1 MKVFDIEALNWN
13 NIYAIGIYD
22 GKDVNILTSPV
33 LKNNSFIKWLLDN
46 LADGDIVYAHN
57 GGKYDFLFIFDF
69 IKSVEGKLLSIKV
82 INASVVMFRVEYDK
96 KRIEFRDSYAILPSS
111 LKSLTNDFNVKHKK
125 LEMDYT
131 KGLKDTNFYNYF
143 KNDLIGLYEVLEQ
156 SRELTEK
163 LTLASNSMNIFLTD
177 FYQKEYYNNSIA
189 IDDIFRLGYM
199 GGRVEI
205 FKMRGTDLHY
215 YDINSLYPSVMKENE
230 YPLIENK
237 NYRYVNRFYPDVLG
251 YYYCNIESPDMHIPL
266 LPYRTAKG
274 KLIFPVGKWQGW
286 YYSPEILK
294 ARELG
299 YDISIRKG
307 YVFEDTGYIFRD
319 FVNHYYNI
327 KSHSTGAKKA
337 IAKLVLN
344 SLYGKFGQ
352 RHVFDEFII
361 DDDEKARYNYIPSLN
376 LSRRKRISY
385 SKYQH
390 TEIAGLITSYARLKL
405 YSLFE
410 KAGMDSVYYCD
421 TDSIITS
428 SLMKTS
434 SALGDIKEEADIE
447 EFIALSPKVYAYTE
461 SNKEKVV
468 IKAKGLDSK
477 RLSFADFQNAIT
489 YGNYSNFINEYEKVA
504 SFKLFNTRHL
514 SNFSDKLR
522 TIRRMKSIYDKREI
536 LKNFDTK
543 PLIIG

>member
-1 MKVFDIEALNWN
+1 M
-13 NIYAIGIYD
+13 
-22 GKDVNILTSPV
+22 
-33 LKNNSFIKWLLDN
+33 
-46 LADGDIVYAHN
+46 
-57 GGKYDFLFIFDF
+57 
-69 IKSVEGKLLSIKV
+69 
-82 INASVVMFRVEYDK
+82 
-96 KRIEFRDSYAILPSS
+96 
-111 LKSLTNDFNVKHKK
+111 
-125 LEMDYT
+125 
-131 KGLKDTNFYNYF
+131 
-143 KNDLIGLYEVLEQ
+143 
-156 SRELTEK
+156 
-163 LTLASNSMNIFLTD
+163 
-177 FYQKEYYNNSIA
+177 
-189 IDDIFRLGYM
+189 
-199 GGRVEI
+199 
-205 FKMRGTDLHY
+205 
-215 YDINSLYPSVMKENE
+215 
-230 YPLIENK
+230 
-237 NYRYVNRFYPDVLG
+237 
-251 YYYCNIESPDMHIPL
+251 
-266 LPYRTAKG
+266 
-274 KLIFPVGKWQGW
+274 
-286 YYSPEILK
+286 
-294 ARELG
+294 G

-327 KSHSTGAKKA
+327 KSHSAGAKKA

-361 DDDEKARYNYIPSLN
+361 DDDKKARYNYIPSLN

-489 YGNYSNFINEYEKVA
+489 NGNYSNFINEYEKVA

-543 PLIIG
+543 PLIIGR